1 MKNPSKCYEHGH
13 NRGRHRREKIDP
25 ILEVLPK
32 YTGGRAWDRCTYCA
46 YLKGREDG
54 LREAREVLNTLE

>member
-1 MKNPSKCYEHGH
+1 MAKNPDLCFEHRSNHGVPW
-13 NRGRHRREKIDP
+13 REELDP
-25 ILEVLPK
+25 ILDKLPK

-54 LREAREVLNTLE
+54 RKEVLNQQAS